1 MIRRKAVEAFRSLA
15 PEGDTASNQSDA
27 TELPMSGLILA
38 LEQDIV
44 GKGGHRLE
52 REPALTLQTTTR
64 QARTREPR
72 FSVNLLL
79 TSVWA
84 EELRALT

>member
-44 GKGGHRLE
+44 GKVAIDWNE
-52 REPALTLQTTTR
+52 
-64 QARTREPR
+64 
-72 FSVNLLL
+72 NLL
-79 TSVWA
+79 SRFRQPPGKPERGSQGSA
-84 EELRALT
+84 